1 MVINALRRRGRL
13 TCKMGKASL
22 ARYVLRL
29 FVNDETPRSKVA
41 ISSVRR
47 VCREHL
53 ADRFDLKVIDI
64 CLHAREA
71 VAAQIVAAPTLI
83 RERPGPL
90 KRIIG
95 DLGDVDRLV
104 IALGL

>member
-1 MVINALRRRGRL
+1 VA
-13 TCKMGKASL
+13 K
-22 ARYVLRL
+22 YVLRL
-29 FVNDETPRSKVA
+29 FVNDETPRSDVA
-41 ISSVRR
+41 IASVRK
-47 VCREHL
+47 VCREYL
-53 ADRFDLKVIDI
+53 AGRFDLKVIDI
-64 CLHAREA
+64 CLHARAA